1 VSSYM
6 QALMGG
12 LMPVAVD
19 DPHSLVPASDPLDD
33 FVRKYC
39 QIEPEYTW
47 ERLTAVKKAQDLI
60 NRTVKATL
68 CETVLT
74 TNFPDTFCSSIF

>member
-1 VSSYM
+1 
-6 QALMGG
+6 MGG